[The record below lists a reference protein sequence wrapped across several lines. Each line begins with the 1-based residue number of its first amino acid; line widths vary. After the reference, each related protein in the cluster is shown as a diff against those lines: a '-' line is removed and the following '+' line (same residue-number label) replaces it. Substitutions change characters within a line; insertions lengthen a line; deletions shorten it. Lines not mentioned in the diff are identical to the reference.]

1 MENDTTE
8 AILRSSI
15 ETGKVKTVVAIITA
29 RGGSKGLPRK
39 NIKQL
44 CGKPLIAHSISAAL
58 GCALV
63 DRCIVS
69 TEDAEIKAVSLK
81 WGAEVVDRPASLA
94 TDTSLSR
101 DVVRQVLGELASQ
114 QRLPEYFVLL
124 QPTSPLRTDRHLT
137 EAIEQFFAS
146 GKASAVSVTEM
157 EHHPYKC
164 FKVIGDEWMPV
175 IDYETLE
182 APRQTLPR
190 MYRPNGAIYLLPSS
204 AFLKEGAFFVPPV
217 HPYIMNRESSIDIDD
232 AADLFLAEMLL
243 SKIHI

>member
-1 MENDTTE
+1 MENDTTK

-15 ETGKVKTVVAIITA
+15 EIGKVKPVVAIITA

-39 NIKQL
+39 NIRQL
-44 CGKPLIAHSISAAL
+44 CGKPLIAHSILAAL
-58 GCALV
+58 DCVLI

-69 TEDAEIKAVSLK
+69 TEDPEIKSVSLQ

-101 DVVRQVLGELASQ
+101 DVVRQVLGELESQ

-124 QPTSPLRTDRHLT
+124 QPTSPLRTAHHLT

-146 GKASAVSVTEM
+146 GKASAVSMTEM

-164 FKVIGDEWMPV
+164 FKVTGDEWMPV
-175 IDYETLE
+175 IDYETRE
-182 APRQTLPR
+182 VPRQTLPR
-190 MYRPNGAIYLLPSS
+190 MYRPNGAIYLLPSA

-217 HPYIMNRESSIDIDD
+217 HPYIMNRENSIDIDD
-232 AADLFLAEMLL
+232 ESDLSMASILL
-243 SKIHI
+243 DRHG